1 MPQVFRHACHA
12 MGTRFELVLAHGD
25 GAHARAAAE
34 AAAEEVLR
42 LHALWSPFDPASAV
56 AHLNRAAAARAVRAD
71 HDTFA
76 LLSFCKA
83 VHAQSAGAFDI
94 TLGHLMHAHGWRSPQ
109 PPEGRAGGGP
119 SSPASSSSLPA
130 FGCHHLHLDAA
141 TLSVFFSAPIA
152 LDLGAVA
159 KGWALDAAAAILREI
174 GITSALL
181 HAGTSSVLA
190 IGTQPDGSPWRI
202 QLSPQPNA
210 PTVTLRDSALSV
222 SAPHGRV
229 TTDTPAA
236 LPADLSHT
244 VDPRTGRPTA
254 PLLHAATLAK
264 SAALADAWST
274 ALLVLGALP
283 PEVHG
288 ITALTQS
295 RDSAWHLPPL
305 LADGGPGAG

>member
-12 MGTRFELVLAHGD
+12 MGTRFELVLAHED

-56 AHLNRAAAARAVRAD
+56 AHLNREATTRAVRAD

-83 VHAQSAGAFDI
+83 VHAQSNGAFDI
-94 TLGHLMHAHGWRSPQ
+94 TLGHLMHAHGWRT
-109 PPEGRAGGGP
+109 PPLPEEGAVAER
-119 SSPASSSSLPA
+119 SSPASSPSLPA
-130 FGCHHLHLDAA
+130 FGSHHLHLDAA
-141 TLSVFFSAPIA
+141 TQSVFFSAPIS

-159 KGWALDAAAAILREI
+159 KGWALDAAAGILREA

-190 IGTQPDGSPWRI
+190 IGAQPDTAPWRI
-202 QLSPQPNA
+202 QLSPQAGSPA
-210 PTVTLRDSALSV
+210 VTLRDNALSI

-229 TTDTPAA
+229 TTDTPGA
-236 LPADLSHT
+236 LPTNLSHT
-244 VDPRTGRPTA
+244 LDPRTGLPTA
-254 PLLHAATLAK
+254 PLLHAATIAPT
-264 SAALADAWST
+264 AALADAWST
-274 ALLVLGALP
+274 ALLVLGHLP
-283 PEVHG
+283 PAAAG
-288 ITALTQS
+288 ITAIVQS
-295 RDSAWHLPPL
+295 REGPWHRM
-305 LADGGPGAG
+305 

>member
-1 MPQVFRHACHA
+1 
-12 MGTRFELVLAHGD
+12 MGTRFELVLAHED
-25 GAHARAAAE
+25 AAHARAAAE
-34 AAAEEVLR
+34 AAADEVLR

-56 AHLNRAAAARAVRAD
+56 AHLNREAAARAVRAD

-76 LLSFCKA
+76 LLAFCKA
-83 VHAQSAGAFDI
+83 VHTQSAGAFDI
-94 TLGHLMHAHGWRSPQ
+94 TLGHLMRAHGWRSPQ
-109 PPEGRAGGGP
+109 VPEGRAGGGP
-119 SSPASSSSLPA
+119 APPAPSLSLPA

-141 TLSVFFSAPIA
+141 TQSVFFSAPIA

-159 KGWALDAAAAILREI
+159 KGWALDAAAGILRES

-202 QLSPQPNA
+202 QLSPQPGS
-210 PTVTLRDSALSV
+210 PTVTLCDNALSV

-244 VDPRTGRPTA
+244 LDPRTGHPTA
-254 PLLHAATLAK
+254 PLLHAATIAE

-283 PEVHG
+283 PDVHG

-295 RDSAWHLPPL
+295 RDGTWHHPPL
-305 LADGGPGAG
+305 LAERGPEVG